1 MTGRGREAERE
12 RDSERKSVWRIMT
25 AESRKTRSKNVN
37 SPKKAAKIKSQHQQK
52 WNPNPKFC
60 AYLFPSSSP
69 PPSILS
75 SVNGPQRVKNANP
88 KSKLSAVALHVATW
102 QPPSPRPRPAPFPR
116 THIRH
121 AYMSDGRWR
130 RVAQKKGK
138 TKNATQE
145 WNLKTY
151 VPA

>member
-1 MTGRGREAERE
+1 METAETPLMKWIFIPKQDTVKKQQNDRQRKRGRE

-25 AESRKTRSKNVN
+25 AESRTTHSKNVN

-60 AYLFPSSSP
+60 ACLFPSSSA

-102 QPPSPRPRPAPFPR
+102 QPPSPRPRPPAH
-116 THIRH
+116 THQACI
-121 AYMSDGRWR
+121 Y
-130 RVAQKKGK
+130 
-138 TKNATQE
+138 E
-145 WNLKTY
+145 
-151 VPA
+151 